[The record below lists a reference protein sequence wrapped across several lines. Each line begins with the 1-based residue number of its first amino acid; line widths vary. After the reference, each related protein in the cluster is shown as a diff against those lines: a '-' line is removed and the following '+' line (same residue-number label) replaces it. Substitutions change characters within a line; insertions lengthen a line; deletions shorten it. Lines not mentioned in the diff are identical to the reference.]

1 MSEDVIAD
9 MKKTLFKMVN
19 AIGDDRLPDKIEVK
33 DKKVE
38 CSKVSRAEQEGR
50 AEGGDLCQILYS
62 KPAGQSS

>member
-38 CSKVSRAEQEGR
+38 CSKVSRAEYLQVILIFIEECQRVQEYVN
-50 AEGGDLCQILYS
+50 L
-62 KPAGQSS
+62 P

>member
-38 CSKVSRAEQEGR
+38 CSKVSRSEYLQVILIFIE
-50 AEGGDLCQILYS
+50 ECQRV
-62 KPAGQSS
+62 Q

>member
-33 DKKVE
+33 DQKVE
-38 CSKVSRAEQEGR
+38 CSKVSRAEYLQVILIFIEECQRVQEYVN
-50 AEGGDLCQILYS
+50 L
-62 KPAGQSS
+62 P